1 VASYDSEKI
10 IRDLFVSLLRRL
22 PEPDDVKYYSDIID
36 DGRLCD
42 AIKEIVD
49 SDEFNNKYL
58 QTADPASLIHPIDA
72 VDKPLDIFIH
82 IPKAAGISL
91 YSMMSGAFGSDYVS
105 PPFIRLS
112 SKPPSWVYRYSILF
126 GHFDYDECALLTVQ
140 REKRIF
146 TFLRDPERRLI
157 STYFFWRV
165 HDIDCH
171 LDIEPVILANKFDI
185 VSFFTDQKI
194 IEDTH
199 LFNEMTKH
207 IMGLRLWREWK
218 KRYPFLKSQAQIDRF
233 IEDEVREKVKDR
245 LREFTFIGLQE
256 GFERSARL
264 LFHILGKDCPD
275 IAQENVTDKNMK
287 RPGFKK
293 IEKPEITPELQRV
306 LRDLTSIDRVV
317 YEEGRKIY
325 FDLIKKYSTISE
337 IAFVID
343 FKSGGNS
350 DRFIVKGFSQAED
363 WGIWSCA
370 KEGIISFYLSDSDVK
385 PLYMKLYFNILV
397 NDKHSQTFE
406 FYLNDNLL
414 GKKTYNNEYDE
425 LVFDISNFASYE
437 NTLTIKIPDAATPKS
452 LGINEDTRELGIG
465 LIRIEFKS

>member
-22 PEPDDVKYYSDIID
+22 PEPDAVKYYSGIID

-49 SDEFNNKYL
+49 SDEFNRKYL
-58 QTADPASLIHPIDA
+58 ETTDPFSLIHPIDA

-82 IPKAAGISL
+82 IQKAAGTSL
-91 YSMMSGAFGSDYVS
+91 YLMMSGAFGSDYVT
-105 PPFIRLS
+105 FHFFRLS
-112 SKPPSWVYRYSILF
+112 SKPPSWVYKHSILF

-140 REKRIF
+140 REKRFF
-146 TFLRDPERRLI
+146 TFLRDPLKRLI
-157 STYFFWRV
+157 SLYCFWRS

-171 LDIEPVILANKFDI
+171 LDMERVILANKFDI
-185 VSFFTDQKI
+185 VSFFTNQKI
-194 IEDTH
+194 SEDIYW
-199 LFNEMTKH
+199 NEMTRY

-218 KRYPFLKSQAQIDRF
+218 ERYPFLKSQAQIDRF

-256 GFERSARL
+256 DFERSARL

-275 IAQENVTDKNMK
+275 IAQANVTDKNMK
-287 RPGFKK
+287 QWGFKK

-306 LRDLTSIDRVV
+306 LGDLTRLDRVV

-350 DRFIVKGFSQAED
+350 DRFIVKGFSRAED

-370 KEGIISFYLSDSDVK
+370 KEGIISFYLSDSGVK
-385 PLYMKLYFNILV
+385 PLYMKLYFNILA

-437 NTLTIKIPDAATPKS
+437 NTLTIKVPDAATPES

-465 LIRIEFKS
+465 LIRIEFTS